1 MTSENTSA
9 RPTMPPTLPVVGGIY
24 NYQWEQEEVQII
36 VERLREDSR
45 RTVTADIRI
54 TARPEGHIHMTRL
67 NLLTTRGR
75 NDVARYARERCQR
88 GRDWD
93 AIIEQLCVMTLD
105 HYRVGEPIIN
115 LGEVNP
121 PTEPVYRFKPFV
133 VDGEPTIIYGEGG
146 IGKSYLAAYMAAMV
160 DQNLSVDTFE
170 AMPGKVLYLDFETR
184 SDVAARRLQAITRGF
199 GFGGVT
205 NVIYRFC
212 HQSLPAE
219 IGEVQRICAEHN
231 VALLIIDSAGP
242 ACGGDPETAS
252 SAIAYFTALRSL
264 RIASIT
270 IAHRSKG
277 GSVGPFGSVYWV
289 NYPRLSYELKKSQE
303 VESDI
308 MHVALLHR
316 KVNDG
321 RLQQPIS
328 FRIQFHDS
336 GAVTVASEPL
346 EDVPDFVEELPI
358 ADQCVLALR
367 EHGPKSVKELVEI
380 TGLQSR
386 SVSVVLSRNRTRF
399 RRVGNQQWDNVEV

>member
-1 MTSENTSA
+1 MTSENMSA
-9 RPTMPPTLPVVGGIY
+9 QPTMPPTVTVVGGIY

-289 NYPRLSYELKKSQE
+289 NYPRMSYELKKSQE

-321 RLQQPIS
+321 RLQQPTS
-328 FRIQFHDS
+328 FRSQFHDS

-386 SVSVVLSRNRTRF
+386 SVSVVLSRNRSRF
-399 RRVGNQQWDNVEV
+399 RRIGNQQWDAVD